1 LKELI
6 NSGNVP
12 DEIVFNTLLDGCSK
26 NEMIREIEV
35 VIKLMSK
42 SGIAPGTVS
51 YNSIIDGYVRCKEFW
66 KALDCYK
73 EMQSKHIKADNFT

>member
-1 LKELI
+1 MLKELI
-6 NSGNVP
+6 YSGNVP

-35 VIKLMSK
+35 VIKLMNK

-51 YNSIIDGYVRCKEFW
+51 
-66 KALDCYK
+66 
-73 EMQSKHIKADNFT
+73 